1 MNIDYRDPKFLR
13 WTGAVLVVVVIL
25 PVYFLTTTY
34 PITYAA
40 RQGKVHELEARHEEL
55 GRDLEKARL
64 LVRNLERVE
73 HEYQILHDQWELAS
87 TLLPAENE
95 MPNLLRK
102 VTAAGKQS
110 GIEFTLFKP
119 EAKVAHEFYTDN
131 PVSLK
136 IEGGYHQ
143 TGVFLSRLAN
153 LDRIVNVEKLKLTG
167 TPQEENG
174 LLTLAAE
181 FTLTAYTLNAGVNPA
196 DEGGEKKIGG
206 DAPAAAKAA
215 ATAGEAPK
223 QATAGEQP
231 KQVAAAAAAA
241 H

>member
-13 WTGAVLVVVVIL
+13 WAGAVLVVLVIVPL
-25 PVYFLTTTY
+25 YFTSTMY

-40 RQGKVHELEARHEEL
+40 RQGKVRELEARHEEL

-73 HEYQILHDQWELAS
+73 HEYQILHDQWQLAS
-87 TLLPAENE
+87 LLLPEENE

-119 EAKVAHEFYTDN
+119 EARVPHEFYTDN

-153 LDRIVNVEKLKLTG
+153 LDRIVNVGDLKLTG
-167 TPQEENG
+167 LPQEEDG
-174 LLTLAAE
+174 LLTVAAE
-181 FTLTAYTLNAGVNPA
+181 FTLTAYTLNPGAAPA
-196 DEGGEKKIGG
+196 DMDETRKLGT
-206 DAPAAAKAA
+206 AKAA
-215 ATAGEAPK
+215 AAGE
-223 QATAGEQP
+223 EP
-231 KQVAAAAAAA
+231 KQVAAVAAAQQ
-241 H
+241 